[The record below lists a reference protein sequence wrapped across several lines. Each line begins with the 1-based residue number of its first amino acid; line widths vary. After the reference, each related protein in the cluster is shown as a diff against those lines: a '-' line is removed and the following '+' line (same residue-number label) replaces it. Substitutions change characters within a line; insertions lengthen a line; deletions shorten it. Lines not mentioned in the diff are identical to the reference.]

1 MKNEEKSLKKQGKIK
16 KNSKSG
22 NNKLPTII
30 KKNNKIVTIEKYDE
44 RYNRKISFNDMVF
57 VFIICAMIGWV
68 IETVFV
74 FLQFGKITNRGMTYG
89 PYCSIYGF
97 AGLIL
102 YLFFH
107 NIKPTKSNIPFTF
120 ISTALVMGGFE
131 LLSGLLLKYLL
142 GIEMWNYDKEF
153 LPIFHY
159 TSVPVMIGWGI
170 LATVYV
176 FFVQPILLKII
187 SLFPKNITKRLAII
201 ILIVYISDLAF
212 STLNIYTNPEILFKL
227 VNPQL

>member
-1 MKNEEKSLKKQGKIK
+1 MLKNKKNIK
-16 KNSKSG
+16 KRKKYKENQDNSK
-22 NNKLPTII
+22 LPAVI
-30 KKNNKIVTIEKYDE
+30 KKNNKIVAIEKYDE
-44 RYNRKISFNDMVF
+44 RYNKRVSFNDMVF
-57 VFIICAMIGWV
+57 VFIICAIIGWL
-68 IETVFV
+68 IETAFV
-74 FLQFGKITNRGMTYG
+74 FLQFGKITSRGMTYG

-97 AGLIL
+97 GGLIL

-120 ISTALVMGGFE
+120 ISTAFVMGGFE
-131 LLSGLLLKYLL
+131 LVSGLLLKHLL

-153 LPIFHY
+153 LPILHY

-176 FFVQPILLKII
+176 FFVQPILLKFI
-187 SLFPKNITKRLAII
+187 SLIPKSITKRLAII
-201 ILIVYISDLAF
+201 ILIIYIADLSF

-227 VNPQL
+227 VNPQF